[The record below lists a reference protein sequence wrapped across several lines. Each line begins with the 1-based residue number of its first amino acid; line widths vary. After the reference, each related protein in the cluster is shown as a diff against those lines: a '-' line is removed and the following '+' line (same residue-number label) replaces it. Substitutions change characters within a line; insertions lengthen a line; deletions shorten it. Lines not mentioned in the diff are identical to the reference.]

1 MKHTERTAGGAEPES
16 GQALS
21 PTRLC
26 VIGAGSSGL
35 VAVKALKDA
44 GLGFDCFEARDRLG
58 GLWAFDERS
67 TGGAYR
73 SLHIN
78 TSRARM
84 QWADFPMPAD
94 YPDYPHHTQ
103 IQRYFDA
110 YADRFGLREHV
121 TFGTRVT
128 HVEDRGS
135 SLRVTLGDGQS
146 RDYRGVIVA
155 NGHHWDPSYPT
166 PAFPGEFAGVTLH
179 SHHYRSPSEPVDLRG
194 QRVVV
199 VGFGNSACDIACEL
213 ATSGAERVFLATRRG
228 AWVLPKYVF
237 GRPLDQLGATPGFL
251 PRNVRQLWAGF
262 LYRLVIGRP
271 ETYGLPRPDHRL
283 GGAHPTLSSEL
294 LPLLR
299 EGAVI
304 PKPNVAR
311 LAGTRVE
318 FADGSSEGVS
328 AIVYATGYK
337 VTFPFFDTDYV
348 SAPENHLP
356 LYLRVFHP
364 DRERL
369 AFIGLA
375 QPLGAIMPIAE
386 AQAKLVAD
394 YFAGRYAL
402 PERAELRAR
411 IEADEATLRERFVAS
426 RRHTMQVDFDEYM
439 ATIAREH
446 AAGRERARRAAT
458 RGAQAESAAVE
469 SRSSRAMPGFSSN
482 STKRFASR

>member
-1 MKHTERTAGGAEPES
+1 MKHTESTAAGGEPES

-21 PTRLC
+21 PSRIC

-44 GLGFDCFEARDRLG
+44 GLPFDCYEARDRLG

-67 TGGAYR
+67 PSGAYR

-110 YADRFGLREHV
+110 YADAFGLREHV
-121 TFGTRVT
+121 TLRTRVAR
-128 HVEDRGS
+128 VEERGPYFH
-135 SLRVTLGDGQS
+135 VTLDGGQS
-146 RDYRGVIVA
+146 RDYRGVVVA

-166 PAFPGEFAGVTLH
+166 FPGEFAGVTLH
-179 SHHYRSPSEPVDLRG
+179 SHQYRSPSEPFELRG
-194 QRVVV
+194 RRVVV

-251 PRNVRQLWAGF
+251 PRSLRKLWAEF

-271 ETYGLPRPDHRL
+271 EAYGLPRPDHRL
-283 GGAHPTLSSEL
+283 GGAHPTLSSDL
-294 LPLLR
+294 LPLLKR
-299 EGAVI
+299 GAVQ
-304 PKPNVAR
+304 PKPNVRR

-318 FADGSSEGVS
+318 FSDGSVEDVS

-337 VTFPFFDTDYV
+337 VTFPFFDPDYV
-348 SAPENHLP
+348 SAKDNALP
-356 LYLRVFHP
+356 LYHRVFHP

-402 PERAELRAR
+402 PERSELLAR
-411 IEADEATLRERFVAS
+411 IAADEAALRERFVAS

-446 AAGRERARRAAT
+446 EAGRKRAA
-458 RGAQAESAAVE
+458 RSLHAESAADE
-469 SRSSRAMPGFSSN
+469 SLSKRAMPGFSSN

>member
-1 MKHTERTAGGAEPES
+1 
-16 GQALS
+16 
-21 PTRLC
+21 
-26 VIGAGSSGL
+26 
-35 VAVKALKDA
+35 VKALKDA
-44 GLGFDCFEARDRLG
+44 GLAFDCYEARDRLG
-58 GLWAFDERS
+58 GLWSFDERS
-67 TGGAYR
+67 PGGAYR

-84 QWADFPMPAD
+84 QWADFPMPAE
-94 YPDYPHHTQ
+94 YPDYPHHTL

-110 YADRFGLREHV
+110 YADRFGLRKHV
-121 TFGTRVT
+121 ALRTRVT
-128 HVEDRGS
+128 RVEDRGAF
-135 SLRVTLGDGQS
+135 LRVTLDDG
-146 RDYRGVIVA
+146 RTLDYRGVIVA

-166 PAFPGEFAGVTLH
+166 PAFPGEFSGITLH
-179 SHHYRSPSEPVDLRG
+179 SHEYRSPSEPCDLRG
-194 QRVVV
+194 RRVVV

-251 PRNVRQLWAGF
+251 PRSLRQAWAGL

-271 ETYGLPRPDHRL
+271 ESYGLPRPDHRL

-294 LPLLR
+294 LPLLKR
-299 EGAVI
+299 GAVI
-304 PKPNVAR
+304 PKPNVKR
-311 LAGTRVE
+311 LSGGQLE
-318 FADGSSEGVS
+318 FEDGSIEDVS

-337 VTFPFFDTDYV
+337 VTFPFFDAGYV
-348 SAPENHLP
+348 SAPDNHLP
-356 LYLRVFHP
+356 LYHRVFHP
-364 DRERL
+364 DRTRL

-402 PERAELRAR
+402 PGRAELLAR
-411 IEADEATLRERFVAS
+411 IAADEATLRERFVVS

-439 ATIAREH
+439 ANIASEH
-446 AAGRERARRAAT
+446 AAGRERARAAHA
-458 RGAQAESAAVE
+458 AQAESAADD
-469 SRSSRAMPGFSSN
+469 SLSSRGMPGFASN
-482 STKRFASR
+482 STKRLASR

>member
-1 MKHTERTAGGAEPES
+1 MKHTKSTARGVEPES
-16 GQALS
+16 GQALA
-21 PTRLC
+21 PTRIC

-44 GLGFDCFEARDRLG
+44 GLAFDCYEARDRVG

-67 TGGAYR
+67 SGGAYR

-110 YADRFGLREHV
+110 YADAFGLREHV
-121 TFGTRVT
+121 TLGTRVT
-128 HVEDRGS
+128 RVTDRGS
-135 SLRVTLGDGQS
+135 SFEVTLHDG
-146 RDYRGVIVA
+146 RTLEYRGVIVA
-155 NGHHWDPSYPT
+155 NGHHWDPSYP
-166 PAFPGEFAGVTLH
+166 AFPGEFAGVTLH
-179 SHHYRSPSEPVDLRG
+179 SHQYRSPTEPVDLRG
-194 QRVVV
+194 RRVVV

-213 ATSGAERVFLATRRG
+213 ATSGAERVFLSTRRG

-251 PRNVRQLWAGF
+251 PRSARQLWAGF

-271 ETYGLPRPDHRL
+271 EAYGLPRPDHRL

-294 LPLLR
+294 LPLLKQ
-299 EGAVI
+299 GAVT
-304 PKPNVAR
+304 PKPNVRR
-311 LAGTRVE
+311 LAGAQIE
-318 FADGSSEGVS
+318 FEDGSLEDVS

-337 VTFPFFDTDYV
+337 VTFPFFDPDYV
-348 SAPENHLP
+348 SAPDNHLP
-356 LYLRVFHP
+356 LYHRVFHP
-364 DRERL
+364 ERERL

-402 PERAELRAR
+402 PERSRLLAQIA
-411 IEADEATLRERFVAS
+411 ADEAALRERFVAS

-439 ATIAREH
+439 ATLTREH
-446 AAGRERARRAAT
+446 AAGKARARA
-458 RGAQAESAAVE
+458 AQADSAADE
-469 SRSSRAMPGFSSN
+469 SRGSREIPGFSSN